1 MKRLCALAA
10 LAMLAAC
17 SGEEPAPEDT
27 ASEQAAEASATPN
40 ATPAPT
46 QATLAEVPAA
56 FLGYW
61 DYVDGQCANWSD
73 AQLTIEPRRLTFYE
87 STGDVTAVR
96 QPDPDTIVISMAMSG
111 EGDTWTE
118 ESTYRLVDGG
128 KVLESSF
135 DHGDPFRRKRC
146 TALVDL
152 PMK

>member
-1 MKRLCALAA
+1 MKQLIALAPLA
-10 LAMLAAC
+10 LLAAC
-17 SGEEPAPEDT
+17 SGEEPAPEAT
-27 ASEQAAEASATPN
+27 TSEPAPQASATPS
-40 ATPAPT
+40 ATPAVT
-46 QATLAEVPAA
+46 EATLAEVPAA

-61 DYVDGQCANWSD
+61 DNVDGQCAIWSN

-96 QPDPDTIVISMAMSG
+96 QPDPATIVVSMAMSG

-135 DHGDPFRRKRC
+135 DHGNPFRRKRC
-146 TALVDL
+146 DALVDV